1 MQKRVAQ
8 KSWYTEFGDF
18 PIFGVRSLISAQQRG
33 QEESK
38 TPIFCA
44 TAAPVFPPKTAAEV
58 SSAFVTHK
66 SGICKQDKGKG
77 EILLLGEK
85 NRFWDRDSCGK
96 RRTAG
101 GRRKSYIWKGNNLF
115 FEPRNSAF
123 PCRKIRRRK
132 KNKSPLETSN
142 CVLPP
147 RYAKKRRGKKVSL

>member
-66 SGICKQDKGKG
+66 SGICKQDKGKRRDFVARR
-77 EILLLGEK
+77 K
-85 NRFWDRDSCGK
+85 KKRFWDRDSCGK
-96 RRTAG
+96 RREAG
-101 GRRKSYIWKGNNLF
+101 KSYIWKGNNLF